1 MFPVGERRRVMND
14 WIGVTMA
21 MFAVG
26 TVVAVYV
33 TGL

>member
-1 MFPVGERRRVMND
+1 MND